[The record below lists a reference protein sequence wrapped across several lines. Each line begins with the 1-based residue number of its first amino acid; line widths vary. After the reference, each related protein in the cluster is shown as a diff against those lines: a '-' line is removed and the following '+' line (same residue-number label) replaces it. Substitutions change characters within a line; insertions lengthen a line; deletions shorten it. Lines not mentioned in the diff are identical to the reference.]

1 MPLGAWSAR
10 RRHQLLTTW
19 RARVEANVA
28 GTCEDVRLGLLRC
41 MGSSLFGWL
50 QLRAAPELPVAAGIV
65 LVGVCDLLSRS
76 TRKPRTPVRRA
87 TCAGCNAIVGSRSQH
102 KLRVRSDRPCDRRD
116 DCVSRIGLR

>member
-10 RRHQLLTTW
+10 RRYQLLTTW
-19 RARVEANVA
+19 RARIEANVS
-28 GTCEDVRLGLLRC
+28 GTCKDVRLGLLRC
-41 MGSSLFGWL
+41 IRSSLFGWL

-65 LVGVCDLLSRS
+65 LVGVCGLLNQS
-76 TRKPRTPVRRA
+76 TRKPRTRVRQA
-87 TCAGCNAIVGSRSQH
+87 TCTDCNAIVESRSQH